1 MSALSRG
8 ARLLLGPMLL
18 VIACMAD
25 EQRHRPAFSTRLA
38 TYSIRS
44 AAEKLGRRDWT
55 ELTQG
60 NRIVLPARLGEQLKR
75 RSIPTTQFQ
84 ICNPDNKEKR
94 IYTSCLDFC
103 SADGECYLPSWLMRQ
118 LKLKDGD
125 MCAVA
130 TAQFP
135 SGVFARFQ
143 PHSSD
148 FLDIS
153 NYYYVLLQNLD
164 HYAALTEGSTIRV
177 LDGSRIHFLDV
188 VEVRA
193 KEGAP
198 DASKGKAI
206 DLRMVELTMEF
217 SPPKD
222 QEKLASV
229 GKAKREDAA
238 TGAAEKPGAA
248 DSFKAGGSAE
258 TDGDAAV
265 SAASRTAPGS
275 AAVRGEAR
283 TGGRAPADA
292 APVAKFK
299 TAAKAAKPAAGRKLG
314 GAAGGLTSTS
324 TGGGDLDRGAESEA
338 ELTQSAGGASQPL
351 LLRTVQQLVAALMAL
366 VRGLIKLLFSPSV
379 KGTAATQV
387 GD

>member
-8 ARLLLGPMLL
+8 ARQLLGPVLL
-18 VIACMAD
+18 AMACMAD
-25 EQRHRPAFSTRLA
+25 EQRPRPAYSTRLA

-60 NRIVLPARLGEQLKR
+60 NRIVLPARLGEQLRR

-84 ICNPDNKEKR
+84 ICNPENKEKR

-188 VEVRA
+188 IEVRA

-222 QEKLASV
+222 QEKLAKA
-229 GKAKREDAA
+229 GKEQGGDAA
-238 TGAAEKPGAA
+238 TGAAEKAGATGAPEAKGLAEAVGDGAA
-248 DSFKAGGSAE
+248 
-258 TDGDAAV
+258 
-265 SAASRTAPGS
+265 SAASCSSPAS
-275 AAVRGEAR
+275 AAARGAAK
-283 TGGRAPADA
+283 TGGKAPADA

-299 TAAKAAKPAAGRKLG
+299 TASKAAKPAVGRKLSG
-314 GAAGGLTSTS
+314 TKCGKASTPS
-324 TGGGDLDRGAESEA
+324 GGGELDRGLHSEA
-338 ELTQSAGGASQPL
+338 ELPESAGGASQQSV
-351 LLRTVQQLVAALMAL
+351 LRVVRQLVAALVA
-366 VRGLIKLLFSPSV
+366 VVHGLIKLLFSPSA

>member
-1 MSALSRG
+1 
-8 ARLLLGPMLL
+8 MLL
-18 VIACMAD
+18 CMACMAD
-25 EQRHRPAFSTRLA
+25 EQRQRPAYSTRLA

-60 NRIVLPARLGEQLKR
+60 NRIVLPASLGDQLRR

-188 VEVRA
+188 IEVRA
-193 KEGAP
+193 KEGAAP
-198 DASKGKAI
+198 DASRGKAI

-222 QEKLASV
+222 QEKLAS
-229 GKAKREDAA
+229 KAKGEGVAA
-238 TGAAEKPGAA
+238 MGAAEKAGEADASGADGSDEAGRDPGVSAVGRAAPVAGAA
-248 DSFKAGGSAE
+248 GICG
-258 TDGDAAV
+258 AAK
-265 SAASRTAPGS
+265 
-275 AAVRGEAR
+275 
-283 TGGRAPADA
+283 TGGRAAADA

-299 TAAKAAKPAAGRKLG
+299 TAGKAAKPAVGRKLG
-314 GAAGGLTSTS
+314 GATGGAASASSGGGKLDRGMESEGEELSTS
-324 TGGGDLDRGAESEA
+324 TG
-338 ELTQSAGGASQPL
+338 TASRPVI
-351 LLRTVQQLVAALMAL
+351 LRAVQRLVAALMAL
-366 VRGLIKLLFSPSV
+366 MQGLIKLLFSPSA
-379 KGTAATQV
+379 KGTAAHQV